1 MSTELTRDHMHETI
15 ARYYAGCNAADRAE
29 MMACFTPDAVHYF
42 PPGTKSAPWHG
53 ADTIADKWVWCV
65 KTLGSRWTLDR
76 VLCQPE
82 TDEAVV
88 EWTHW
93 RTEDGTYLRGD
104 EWYVFD
110 RETGLIT
117 EIRAYFAA
125 AWDPDVTKSE
135 IPGFDYA
142 ARGYA
147 LTPPE
152 DPDPD

>member
-1 MSTELTRDHMHETI
+1 MLTREHMRATI
-15 ARYYAGCNAADRAE
+15 ERYYAGCNAADTAE
-29 MMACFTPDAVHYF
+29 MTACFTPDAVHYF
-42 PPGTKSAPWHG
+42 PPGTRSAPWNG
-53 ADTIADKWVWCV
+53 AATIAAKWLWCV
-65 KTLGSRWTLDR
+65 QNLGSRWTLDR

-93 RTEDGTYLRGD
+93 RTQDGSYLRGD

-110 RETGLIT
+110 RASGLIA

-125 AWDPDVTKSE
+125 PWDAEIEQSE

-142 ARGYA
+142 GRGYPMVA
-147 LTPPE
+147 PE
-152 DPDPD
+152 

>member
-1 MSTELTRDHMHETI
+1 MLTPEHMRATI
-15 ARYYAGCNAADRAE
+15 ARYYAGCNAADAAE
-29 MMACFTPDAVHYF
+29 MTACFTPDAVHYF
-42 PPGTKSAPWHG
+42 PPGTRSAPWTG
-53 ADTIADKWVWCV
+53 AETIAQKWVWCV
-65 KTLGSRWTLDR
+65 ESLGSRWTLDR

-93 RTEDGTYLRGD
+93 RTKDGSYLRGD

-110 RETGLIT
+110 RPSGLIT

-125 AWDPDVTKSE
+125 PWDAAIKQSE

-142 ARGYA
+142 GRGYPLVA
-147 LTPPE
+147 PE
-152 DPDPD
+152 

>member
-1 MSTELTRDHMHETI
+1 MAVPLTPQDIRATI
-15 ARYYAGCNAADRAE
+15 ERYYAGCNAADIGE
-29 MMACFTPDAVHYF
+29 MTACFTTDGVHYF
-42 PPGTKSAPWHG
+42 PPGTKSAPWRG
-53 ADTIADKWVWCV
+53 ARTIAEKWVWCV
-65 KTLGSRWTLDR
+65 ENLGSRWTLDR

-93 RTEDGTYLRGD
+93 RTRDGSYLRGD

-110 RETGLIT
+110 RDSGLIR

-125 AWDPDVTKSE
+125 AWDPSVAKSE

-142 ARGYA
+142 GRGYP
-147 LTPPE
+147 LTPP
-152 DPDPD
+152 